1 MARNDSPAGVP
12 ADTSAF
18 GVSERLA
25 DGLGG
30 LPVLGLSLLAV
41 LGAAGLLVWNIEM
54 TWVVAVV
61 LIGLGAVA
69 GSGVTQVVPG
79 EARVVQLF
87 GSYTGTVRSAGLRW
101 ANPFAKRRR
110 VSNWIRNHETA
121 VAKVND
127 ADGNPIEIA
136 AVVVWQ
142 VEDTARAVYAVEDV
156 VAFVGIQTETAVRH
170 VATTYPY
177 DAYRDGQ
184 PSLRQNA
191 DEITGKLTDEIQARV
206 SPAGVRVIESR
217 LTRLAFAPEIAQVM
231 LRRQQAEAVVAARQR
246 IVDGAVGMVEQAL
259 ARLEE
264 RDFVELD
271 QERKAAMVSNLLVVL
286 CSDHATQPV
295 VNTGSLYH

>member
-1 MARNDSPAGVP
+1 
-12 ADTSAF
+12 
-18 GVSERLA
+18 
-25 DGLGG
+25 
-30 LPVLGLSLLAV
+30 
-41 LGAAGLLVWNIEM
+41 
-54 TWVVAVV
+54 
-61 LIGLGAVA
+61 
-69 GSGVTQVVPG
+69 
-79 EARVVQLF
+79 
-87 GSYTGTVRSAGLRW
+87 
-101 ANPFAKRRR
+101 
-110 VSNWIRNHETA
+110 

-136 AVVVWQ
+136 AVVVWR
-142 VEDTARAVYAVEDV
+142 VEDTARAMYAVEDV

-170 VATTYPY
+170 LATSYPY
-177 DAYRDGQ
+177 DAHGDGK
-184 PSLRQNA
+184 PSLRQNTE
-191 DEITGKLTDEIQARV
+191 EITRKLTDEIQARV
-206 SPAGVRVIESR
+206 SPAGVTVIESR

-286 CSDHATQPV
+286 CSDHGTQPV